1 MVGSPVGA
9 NAAAL
14 DTFGGLAER
23 SALGWTEAL
32 VGLLAAADDVRAR
45 LGAMARRGVAEHY
58 SFARWA
64 STWRAAVLG

>member
-14 DTFGGLAER
+14 DAVAGLAER
-23 SALGWTEAL
+23 SASGWSEAL
-32 VGLLAAADDVRAR
+32 IGLLSTGDDVRAR
-45 LGAMARRGVAEHY
+45 LGALARRGVEQHY

-64 STWRAAVLG
+64 STWRAVVLG